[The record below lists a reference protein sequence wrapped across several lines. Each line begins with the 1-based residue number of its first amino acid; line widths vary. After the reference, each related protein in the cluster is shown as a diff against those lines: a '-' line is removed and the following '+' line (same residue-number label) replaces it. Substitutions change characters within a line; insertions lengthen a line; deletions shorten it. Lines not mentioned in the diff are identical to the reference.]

1 MEDLLLNGSIPSVR
15 REEEE
20 EEDNFFELES
30 PPPAVLEV
38 NGLPEIEVE
47 FQSAIFPIL
56 SVCDKGRRDRE
67 RERE

>member
-1 MEDLLLNGSIPSVR
+1 MGLDLLNGSIPSVR
-15 REEEE
+15 REEE

-38 NGLPEIEVE
+38 NGLPAIEVE

-56 SVCDKGRRDRE
+56 SVCGERE